1 MWNPW
6 NALVRLIL
14 KPKTVHSLTLRPQ
27 ERGPVGGCPRND
39 HHPRGFL
46 GTTDLPGGVGCCCCS
61 IFASCDPVLY
71 PRPLHSPWKPSYPV
85 CSEVS
90 SAQHLHRPAALP
102 LPSVSAGPERADCAN
117 DDWALPGCPPQGW
130 APHACLTTSC
140 ANVVSPPHLGVG
152 CSFHLLV
159 RRDHCPPFPPSLSGV
174 LCPHLSVC
182 SSVIP

>member
-1 MWNPW
+1 MWSPW

-14 KPKTVHSLTLRPQ
+14 KPKTAHSLPLRPQ
-27 ERGPVGGCPRND
+27 KRGPVGGCPRND

-61 IFASCDPVLY
+61 IFASCHPVLY

-85 CSEVS
+85 CSGVS

-140 ANVVSPPHLGVG
+140 ANVVSPPTWGWGAASTYWLEETTAH
-152 CSFHLLV
+152 
-159 RRDHCPPFPPSLSGV
+159 PFPPPCLVS
-174 LCPHLSVC
+174 CAPICLSVRL
-182 SSVIP
+182 